1 MSLRLIPSKSWNVY
15 SAKNRARVRRD
26 EAADARAKAARA
38 SKESLALFE
47 TLQARGRERAGL
59 ERGTDWTVLSADSAV
74 ETGGVG
80 ESAKGEKRPA
90 SASAGKVSA
99 MGDFSRSGFRKRRRV
114 EPESS
119 GYMRRELLRK
129 EASDPMLKVSAAKAA
144 AKSLLQQHS
153 RPKASDNSEAP
164 PRSSRGAVPFWS
176 FGGTGAS
183 AERNSD
189 CEGVGREEK
198 NEKRGRQRSQKAT
211 ERRKNKL
218 RKRKEKKKREKKR
231 KKKERA
237 QQKRVRKGKG

>member
-80 ESAKGEKRPA
+80 RVLRGEK
-90 SASAGKVSA
+90 AGECI
-99 MGDFSRSGFRKRRRV
+99 SGQSIGNGRFQPLWV
-114 EPESS
+114 Q
-119 GYMRRELLRK
+119 
-129 EASDPMLKVSAAKAA
+129 EASQSRAREQWVHEARATAQGSLRSYAQGVRSKGSGQ
-144 AKSLLQQHS
+144 SLLQQHS
-153 RPKASDNSEAP
+153 RQKARTIQKRLRHRA
-164 PRSSRGAVPFWS
+164 AQFLWS